1 MIRFIPSDR
10 SQPFLMPPDLREWV
24 PEDDLAHFIIE
35 AVERVA
41 VAKFKINH
49 RGSGSEQYNPQMM
62 LALIIYCYANGI
74 FASRR
79 IEKATHRD
87 VVVRFVAANA
97 HPCFDTICTFRR
109 ENFAAI
115 EEAFLQVLTLA
126 KELRILKVGT
136 VSVDG
141 TKIDANANIHKSV
154 RYDRAVELRE
164 QLKLEITELMKKAET
179 ADAAGEKEAAALP
192 KEIAHR
198 EKLRAKMD
206 AACQRLEAQARARAE
221 QERKEYDKKKQDHD
235 DRGGAGR
242 PPVPPSET
250 PRPQEQSNL
259 TDPESRI
266 MRKSKRS
273 EYRQS
278 YNAQAGVDADGTQL
292 MLSATLSQCA
302 SDANELVPTVA
313 AIPDQIGK
321 PETVLADTGYANGDA
336 VAALQNDGI
345 EVLVAIPGQHRRRL
359 HDLRPTPPEKTPRE
373 IKAEWMKTMLAAMES
388 ENGRNKYRKRKQTV
402 EPVFGIIKHAMKF
415 RQFLLRG
422 LEKVTGEWRLVA
434 LAYNCRR
441 LHTLVLAQR
450 A

>member
-1 MIRFIPSDR
+1 MIRFIQSDR
-10 SQPFLMPPDLREWV
+10 SQPFLMPPDMRDWV
-24 PEDDLAHFIIE
+24 DKDDLCHFIIE
-35 AVERVA
+35 AVNRIDINQ
-41 VAKFKINH
+41 FKINH
-49 RGSGSEQYNPQMM
+49 RGTGSEQYDPRVM
-62 LALIIYCYANGI
+62 LALLIYCYANRI

-79 IEKATHRD
+79 IETATYRD
-87 VVVRFVAANA
+87 VVVRFVAANT

-115 EEAFLQVLTLA
+115 EATFLQVLTIA
-126 KELRILKVGT
+126 KELKILKVGT

-154 RYDRAVELRE
+154 RYDRATELRA
-164 QLKLEITELMKKAET
+164 QLKLEIAELMKKAET
-179 ADAAGEKEAAALP
+179 ADAAGEKEAATKLP
-192 KEIAHR
+192 AEIGHR
-198 EKLRAKMD
+198 EKLHAKMD
-206 AACQRLEAQARARAE
+206 AVCRRLEAQAKVAAD
-221 QERKEYDKKKQDHD
+221 QERADYEKRKQVHE

-242 PPVPPSET
+242 PPQPPSET
-250 PRPQEQSNL
+250 PQPKDQSNM

-278 YNAQAGVDADGTQL
+278 YNAQASVDVDGTQL
-292 MLSATLSQCA
+292 ILSAPVSQCA

-313 AIPDQIGK
+313 AIPASIGK
-321 PETVLADTGYANGDA
+321 PTTVLADTGYANGDA
-336 VAALQNDGI
+336 VAELQKDDI

-359 HDLRPTPPEKTPRE
+359 HDLRPTPPEKAPRE
-373 IKAEWMKTMLAAMES
+373 IKSEWMKTMHTAMES
-388 ENGRNKYRKRKQTV
+388 DAGKAKYRKRKHTV
-402 EPVFGIIKHAMKF
+402 EPVFGIIKHGMKF

-422 LEKVTGEWRLVA
+422 LEKVCGEWRLVA

-441 LHTLVLAQR
+441 LHTLMQLA